1 MIKKRLIGVI
11 TVYEKIAIQSFGY
24 TKYLP
29 LGDVAHLA
37 ENLDRW
43 DVDEILIQA
52 IDRSKHNLGPNFKL
66 IEQLGNIGLRTP
78 LIYGGGIRNSD
89 DAVKV
94 ISKGADRI
102 LCEHLFRSNPKEILK
117 ISKQLG
123 RQCIIGSLPVRATN
137 EKLFT
142 YDYISRKEK
151 PVAASVRKLIQDKVI
166 SELLLIDYL
175 NEGFAGQFDKK
186 ILRYVEEL
194 NTNLILFGGIGGADQ
209 VKELISI
216 NNVSAVAI
224 GNSLN
229 YREDGVHLIK
239 KSLPSQMIRWE

>member
-1 MIKKRLIGVI
+1 MIKKRIIGVI
-11 TVYEKIAIQSFGY
+11 TVFEKIAVQSFGY
-24 TKYLP
+24 TKRLP

-43 DVDEILIQA
+43 AVDEILVQS

-102 LCEHLFRSNPKEILK
+102 VCDHLFRNNPKEILK

-123 RQCIIGSLPVRATN
+123 RQCVIGSLPVRAFN

-142 YDYISRKEK
+142 YDYITRKEK
-151 PVAASVRKLIQDKVI
+151 PLTPSVLNLIQDQTI

-175 NEGFAGQFDKK
+175 NEGFSGQFDKK
-186 ILRYVEEL
+186 ILSYVDEL
-194 NTNLILFGGIGGADQ
+194 KTDLILFGGIGGSDQ
-209 VKELISI
+209 VIDLVSN

-224 GNSLN
+224 GNHLN

-239 KSLPSQMIRWE
+239 KSLPSQMFRRE

>member
-1 MIKKRLIGVI
+1 MLKKRLIGVI

-24 TKYLP
+24 TKSLP
-29 LGDVAHLA
+29 LGDVADLA

-43 DVDEILIQA
+43 DVDEILVQS
-52 IDRSKHNLGPNFKL
+52 IDRSKYNLGPNFKL

-78 LIYGGGIRNSD
+78 LIYGGGIRNSG
-89 DAVKV
+89 DAIKV

-102 LCEHLFRSNPKEILK
+102 VCDHLFRNNPKEILK

-137 EKLFT
+137 EKLLT

-151 PVAASVRKLIQDKVI
+151 PLSANVLKLIQGKAI
-166 SELLLIDYL
+166 SELLLIDYS
-175 NEGFAGQFDKK
+175 NEGFSGQFDKK
-186 ILRYVEEL
+186 ILSYVEKL
-194 NTNLILFGGIGGADQ
+194 KTDLILFGGIGGADQ
-209 VKELISI
+209 VKELISG

-239 KSLPSQMIRWE
+239 KSLPFQMFRQE

>member
-1 MIKKRLIGVI
+1 MLKKRLIGVI
-11 TVYEKIAIQSFGY
+11 TVYKKIAIQSFGY
-24 TKYLP
+24 TKSLP
-29 LGDVAHLA
+29 LGNVAHLA

-43 DVDEILIQA
+43 DVDEILVQS
-52 IDRSKHNLGPNFKL
+52 IDRSKYNLGPNFKL

-142 YDYISRKEK
+142 YDYILRKEK
-151 PVAASVRKLIQDKVI
+151 PLAASVLKLIQDKVI

-186 ILRYVEEL
+186 ILRHVEEL
-194 NTNLILFGGIGGADQ
+194 KTNLILFGGIGGTDQ

-239 KSLPSQMIRWE
+239 KSLPSQMIRRE